1 MAGDNFLSTLLMGA
15 AVIGTGGA
23 ALGALGVGATA
34 ATAATATSAA
44 VAATP
49 GFFAANAG
57 IFSAISGIASAGLN
71 VMQGNAT
78 KQAAEFERK
87 QILERNDREKLQY
100 AIDNANREARLADI
114 LSTQTAV
121 FGSRGVAAGSGVAL
135 TAKNVSVG
143 EANAEAA
150 ISQVNASSGSRQL
163 LSAASQKKLEGRTA
177 QIGGYASA
185 GKSLISSFKTGSFGT
200 GV

>member
-1 MAGDNFLSTLLMGA
+1 MAGDNLLGTLLMGA
-15 AVIGTGGA
+15 SVVGTGGA

-49 GFFAANAG
+49 GWFAANAG
-57 IFSAISGIASAGLN
+57 IFSAISGVASAGMN
-71 VMQGNAT
+71 IVSGAAS
-78 KQAAEFERK
+78 KQAAEFERQ
-87 QILERNDREKLQY
+87 QILQRNDREKLQY

-143 EANAEAA
+143 EANTEAA
-150 ISQVNASSGSRQL
+150 VSDFNANSNNRQL
-163 LSAASQKKLEGRTA
+163 LSAATQKKLEGRTA
-177 QIGGYASA
+177 MTGGYAKA
-185 GKSLISSFKTGSFGT
+185 GKSLLSSFKEGAFGT

>member
-1 MAGDNFLSTLLMGA
+1 MSGDNFLGTLLMGA
-15 AVIGTGGA
+15 SVIGTGGA

-34 ATAATATSAA
+34 ATATA
-44 VAATP
+44 AATP

-57 IFSAISGIASAGLN
+57 IFSAVSGISSAGLN
-71 VMQGNAT
+71 LMQGQTQKDAL
-78 KQAAEFERK
+78 EFERQ

-100 AIDNANREARLADI
+100 AIDNANREQRLADI

-121 FGSRGVAAGSGVAL
+121 FGARGVAAGSGVAL

-143 EANAEAA
+143 EANTEAA
-150 ISQVNASSGSRQL
+150 IGSVNASSNSRQL
-163 LSAASQKKLEGRTA
+163 LSAASQKKIEGRTA

-185 GKSLISSFKTGSFGT
+185 GKSLISSFKEGAFGT